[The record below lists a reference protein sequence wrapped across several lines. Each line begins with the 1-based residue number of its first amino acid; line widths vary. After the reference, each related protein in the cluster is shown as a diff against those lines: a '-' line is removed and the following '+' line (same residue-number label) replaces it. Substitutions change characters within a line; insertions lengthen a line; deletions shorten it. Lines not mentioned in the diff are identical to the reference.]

1 MIQLTLTLKMTTA
14 QVVKTSVTVNNNSS
28 IQDYV
33 NLHGRSNS
41 IYEFDSY
48 LNDPEMQTLRSVYLE
63 FEKLDAWLTVKKES
77 RLLCFFFDMFNTKP
91 TQRLKQTEFSRMRTS
106 TKSKSDVIFRHFLVF
121 AHECCRSNLLLV

>member
-33 NLHGRSNS
+33 NLHGQSNS

-77 RLLCFFFDMFNTKP
+77 RFLCFFFDMFNTKP
-91 TQRLKQTEFSRMRTS
+91 TQRLKQTEFSRMRIIVPNPS
-106 TKSKSDVIFRHFLVF
+106 QMSFSDI
-121 AHECCRSNLLLV
+121 S